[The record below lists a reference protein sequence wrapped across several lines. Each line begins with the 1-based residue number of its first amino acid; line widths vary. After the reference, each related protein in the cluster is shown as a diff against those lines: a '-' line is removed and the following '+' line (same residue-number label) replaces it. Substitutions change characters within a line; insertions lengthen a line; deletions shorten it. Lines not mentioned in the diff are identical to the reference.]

1 MLRKLS
7 LAIAVSCAS
16 NGVAWAVDV
25 PSTVKTDLVSVYQEA
40 VDNNADL
47 AAARADYGARRE
59 VVPQARAG
67 LLPNLSADAE
77 MLNTRTKLD
86 EPSITSNRSGN
97 SWSATLA
104 QPIFRA
110 DRWFQ
115 LQAAEAVNEQAA
127 LELSATE
134 QNLILQTAQSY
145 FAVLRAQDNLA
156 ATKAEE
162 AAFKRQLDQSNERF
176 DVGLSDKTDVL
187 QSQASYDTARANR
200 IIAER
205 QVQDAFEALVT
216 LTNREYTS
224 IQGVVHTLPVQVPTP
239 NDAKAWVETAGRQN
253 LNLLATNYA
262 VSAAEETL
270 RQRKAGHAPTLD
282 AVAKYQKGDNDSLG
296 FTNPAP
302 QQNVRYGG
310 DVEQTSVGLQ
320 LNIPIYSGG
329 LTSSQVREAYQRL
342 SQSEQQRESLRRQV
356 VENTRNLHRAVNTD
370 VEQVQARKQSIISN
384 QSALEATEI
393 GYQVGTRNIVDVL
406 DAQRQL
412 YTSVRDYNNS
422 RYDYILDNLSLKQA
436 AGTLSPQDLQD
447 LKRYLKPD
455 YNPDKDFLPPD
466 LAAAAAKNFEPAKKP
481 VQKSADKRIQAIEQ
495 ALQRALIGPHHRP
508 ARLAHALGV
517 LRQFHQTAHRTGQ
530 PVSIINLLQRTRLA
544 QHRADFEEVEHMRPH
559 EHRQGQRRRLQR
571 IVPTGRHQ
579 ATTDEGNVGQGIQE
593 QQLTHGVAQQ
603 HAGLRIDRRCRRTAH
618 GGELLAAQRM
628 HRIEALGMARHQDQQ
643 GIAMHLQQLP
653 MRLQNQRILAV
664 MGTRGNPHRALFGA
678 PLLTQ
683 CPGSRQQLPV
693 DLQVE
698 LDRTGDLHALRAR
711 AQVTK
716 ALRLGFG
723 LHGDQA
729 HFRQH
734 RPSQFGKAPVAA
746 CRTLGQSR
754 VGQRHR
760 NSAFG
765 ALVDVVGPQLG
776 FHDDA
781 QLRLHMVEK
790 SPGRPRQIV
799 GQVAMLYAWFVGE
812 HGANTLGTGRC
823 HAGKRD
829 RQFRVGL
836 EQGTH
841 HGRGSNALAN
851 RHSMYPDAALAH
863 CRQLASK
870 ALADALPIGR
880 RLASAQVQAQR
891 NQRQAQVKQQGIE
904 CSVHGAGVYP
914 IARRCTAKRSASHC
928 AAGPRGASRRQ
939 ASSATSAGGRHS
951 LSSSTMCAW

>member
-16 NGVAWAVDV
+16 HAVVWAADV
-25 PSTVKTDLVSVYQEA
+25 PTSVKTDLISVYQEA

-67 LLPNLSADAE
+67 LLPNLSAGAE
-77 MLNTRTKLD
+77 MMNTRTQFD

-127 LELSATE
+127 LALSATE
-134 QNLILQTAQSY
+134 QNLILQTAEHY

-156 ATKAEE
+156 STKAEE

-216 LTNREYTS
+216 LTNREYAS
-224 IQGVVHTLPVQVPTP
+224 LQGVVHSLPVQVPIP
-239 NDAKAWVETAGRQN
+239 NDAKAWVETAARQN
-253 LNLLATNYA
+253 LNLLATHHA
-262 VSAAEETL
+262 VTAAEETL

-282 AVAKYQKGDNDSLG
+282 AVARYQKGDNDSLG
-296 FTNPAP
+296 FSNPQP
-302 QQNVRYGG
+302 GVRYSG

-422 RYDYILDNLSLKQA
+422 RYDYILDNLRLKQA

-447 LKRYLKPD
+447 LGRYLKAD

-466 LAAAAAKNFEPAKKP
+466 LAAAAAKNFE
-481 VQKSADKRIQAIEQ
+481 R
-495 ALQRALIGPHHRP
+495 RP
-508 ARLAHALGV
+508 
-517 LRQFHQTAHRTGQ
+517 
-530 PVSIINLLQRTRLA
+530 
-544 QHRADFEEVEHMRPH
+544 
-559 EHRQGQRRRLQR
+559 
-571 IVPTGRHQ
+571 
-579 ATTDEGNVGQGIQE
+579 
-593 QQLTHGVAQQ
+593 
-603 HAGLRIDRRCRRTAH
+603 
-618 GGELLAAQRM
+618 
-628 HRIEALGMARHQDQQ
+628 
-643 GIAMHLQQLP
+643 
-653 MRLQNQRILAV
+653 
-664 MGTRGNPHRALFGA
+664 
-678 PLLTQ
+678 
-683 CPGSRQQLPV
+683 
-693 DLQVE
+693 
-698 LDRTGDLHALRAR
+698 
-711 AQVTK
+711 
-716 ALRLGFG
+716 
-723 LHGDQA
+723 
-729 HFRQH
+729 
-734 RPSQFGKAPVAA
+734 
-746 CRTLGQSR
+746 
-754 VGQRHR
+754 
-760 NSAFG
+760 
-765 ALVDVVGPQLG
+765 
-776 FHDDA
+776 
-781 QLRLHMVEK
+781 
-790 SPGRPRQIV
+790 
-799 GQVAMLYAWFVGE
+799 
-812 HGANTLGTGRC
+812 
-823 HAGKRD
+823 
-829 RQFRVGL
+829 
-836 EQGTH
+836 
-841 HGRGSNALAN
+841 
-851 RHSMYPDAALAH
+851 
-863 CRQLASK
+863 
-870 ALADALPIGR
+870 
-880 RLASAQVQAQR
+880 
-891 NQRQAQVKQQGIE
+891 
-904 CSVHGAGVYP
+904 
-914 IARRCTAKRSASHC
+914 
-928 AAGPRGASRRQ
+928 
-939 ASSATSAGGRHS
+939 
-951 LSSSTMCAW
+951 